1 MPVNNRDNNQNYE
14 LTPPSIKYGII
25 HCHSDNSINDSPCS
39 PKQLVVAAKELG
51 APAIALTDHG
61 VMSGIFELLRS
72 ADEVGIKAIPG
83 VEAYVEESKYSSYGR
98 MHLVLLAK
106 NYDGYIA
113 ICKAVTESNTRI
125 DVVPRM
131 NFDIL
136 NRCFGKGS
144 LGHRNVIATSA
155 CMGGILSSVLLQNK
169 KISES
174 IEKIRRKQEKHI
186 TSEDS
191 SYLENCKRLD
201 EYGKKVAEL
210 IEKRD
215 TLSALANKK
224 YAMRKKALSRLSGS
238 EYEAKFTALCEE
250 EKESQQAAERLVDV
264 KRELASTKKSETAVR
279 KKCKEMRESI
289 EMYIHYQSEI
299 DALSLLYKSDNEL
312 YSECVDMANRC
323 SDIFGKDN
331 FYVELQYHGIPEEA
345 EVMPKLAQIAE
356 ELNLPMVA
364 SNDVHYSY
372 NSKELVRARQL
383 VSSLRFN
390 KWFPPRV
397 DETEYYIKTDEE
409 LTSWLCRILP
419 VGIVQ
424 KAMFGIKDIVDKC
437 NVIFSKETH
446 FPKFIN
452 DGSETSSQRLRRL
465 VEEGIS
471 KRYPNQTFKY
481 RDRVEYELAIIEKM
495 QYVDY
500 LCIVQDYLEYGRK
513 IGKENPEGVGYSIG
527 PGRGSAAGSLVCYLI
542 GITSIDP
549 MEFDLLFE
557 RFLNPDRI
565 SSPDIDADLSK
576 EVRKR
581 VYDYVRHKYG
591 EKAVCSIMT
600 KGTAAGKKAIESV
613 ARIRGSELHNDTKYF
628 FELGK
633 EIKKHLPDA
642 NASLAKNKKLLLKE
656 FAGNEDALSI
666 INDALLIEGVT
677 MNYGM
682 HAAGVII
689 ADNGNVGDYIPL
701 MWNEDNEQWTTQ
713 CDMVE
718 AEMQAGLL
726 KFDFLGLKTLD
737 IISRTLRYI
746 KRNKGLSI
754 DIEKVAYEKEV
765 FEEIFASGKTNFV
778 FQFESQ
784 GMKNMLRRFKPE
796 NIHHLVLLVAAYRPG
811 PMQFID
817 PIIDI
822 KKGKSKPTYICEA
835 VKEILNPTFGYPIYQ
850 EQVMAICNK
859 VAGFSLGEADTIR
872 RYMSKKKEDE
882 MAKYKPK
889 FIDGLMTQDVDIKS
903 AEEFWNQLMNFAQ
916 YGFNKSHAAAYATV
930 AYYTAWLKYH
940 YPAEFLT
947 AVMNYNEDNDKLP
960 MLVQECKMFG
970 VQVLPPDINKSE
982 EEYSCVDG
990 NKIRF
995 GLGNIKS
1002 VGTSGG
1008 QIIEERTVNGF
1019 FSSFHDFIRRYP
1031 CRKNV
1036 FESLVDAG
1044 ALDLFSSN
1052 RLAMKTVYS
1061 DLKEYLDK
1069 IHKASIALET
1079 EENEQKRDNLNGKIK
1094 GYTDKFNHTIIPISI
1109 PESLS
1114 ERLER
1119 ERELLG
1125 MYASGHPLES
1135 YNTADI
1141 PGVTDI
1147 IHLESGKHTVCGI
1160 VSNLKVVR
1168 SKSDNKPMAFFE
1180 IEDATGSIS
1189 AVCFSG
1195 AYSKYSELISEG
1207 SVISI
1212 YGKTEITENEDEL
1225 TVRKIFVDTIH
1236 SVQKKVSSIL
1246 ISVPNLFVWTEFVY
1260 PAIKNY
1266 VSTTGLPAVLYDEE
1280 NGDLRR
1286 VEFLVNDSILAED
1299 IAKCKITL
1307 C

>member
-1 MPVNNRDNNQNYE
+1 MPDNKNQE
-14 LTPPSIKYGII
+14 LRNTPIKYGLI
-25 HCHSDNSINDSPCS
+25 HCHSENSINDSPCS
-39 PKQLVVAAKELG
+39 PKQLVEAAKDFG

-61 VMSGIFELLRS
+61 VMSGIFELIRS
-72 ADEVGIKAIPG
+72 ANEAGIKAIPG
-83 VEAYVEESKYSSYGR
+83 VEAYLEDSAYSSLGR

-113 ICKAVTESNTRI
+113 ICKAVTESNKRI
-125 DVVPRM
+125 ETVPRM
-131 NFDIL
+131 NFQIL
-136 NRCFGKGS
+136 EQCFGRGS
-144 LGHRNVIATSA
+144 IGYGNVIATSA
-155 CMGGILSSVLLQNK
+155 CMGGVLASVLLQNK
-169 KISES
+169 KTTDAV
-174 IEKIRRKQEKHI
+174 EKIRRKQEKYI
-186 TSEDS
+186 NPEDA
-191 SYLENCKRLD
+191 SYLQNCERLSLLN
-201 EYGKKVAEL
+201 KKVEEL
-210 IEKRD
+210 IKKRD
-215 TLSALANKK
+215 ALAILANKK
-224 YAMRKKALSRLSGS
+224 YAMKKKALSKLSGS
-238 EYEAKFTALCEE
+238 EYEEKYKALLEE
-250 EKESQQAAERLVDV
+250 EKESLKAADDLISV
-264 KRELASTKKSETAVR
+264 KQELASTKKSETAVR
-279 KKCKEMRESI
+279 KKCKEMKDSI
-289 EMYIHYQSEI
+289 DMFIHYQEEI
-299 DALSLLYKSDNEL
+299 DVLLSNYKSEDVL
-312 YSECVDMANRC
+312 YSECVEMANKI
-323 SDIFGKDN
+323 SQIFDKGD

-345 EVMPKLAQIAE
+345 EVMPKLASIAD
-356 ELNLPMVA
+356 ELNLPLVA
-364 SNDVHYSY
+364 SNDVHYTY
-372 NSKELVRARQL
+372 NKKELVRARQIL
-383 VSSLRFN
+383 SALRFN
-390 KWFPPRV
+390 KWFPPRK

-419 VGIVQ
+419 IGTVQ
-424 KAMFGIKDIVDKC
+424 RAMFGIKDVVDKC

-465 VEEGIS
+465 VEEGIL
-471 KRYPNQTFKY
+471 KRYPNQEFIY
-481 RDRVEYELAIIEKM
+481 RDRVEYELSIIEKM
-495 QYVDY
+495 NYVDY

-513 IGKENPEGVGYSIG
+513 IGKDNADGVGYSIG

-542 GITSIDP
+542 GITSVDP

-633 EIKKHLPDA
+633 EIKKSLPDA
-642 NASLAKNKKLLLKE
+642 NASLVKCKELLFKE
-656 FAGNEDALSI
+656 FAGNDDAFAI

-677 MNYGM
+677 LNYGM

-689 ADNGNVGDYIPL
+689 ADNGNVGNYIPL

-737 IISRTLRYI
+737 IISRTLCYI
-746 KRNKGLSI
+746 KRNKGVSI

-784 GMKNMLRRFKPE
+784 GMKNMLKRFKPE

-817 PIIDI
+817 AIIDI
-822 KKGKSKPTYICEA
+822 KKGKSKPTYICKA
-835 VKEILNPTFGYPIYQ
+835 VEEILSPTFGYPIYQ
-850 EQVMAICNK
+850 EQVMALCNQ

-872 RYMSKKKEDE
+872 RYMSKKEEAE

-889 FIDGLMTQDVDIKS
+889 FIEGLMAQAVDKKS
-903 AEEFWNQLMNFAQ
+903 AEEFWDQLMNFAQ

-940 YPAEFLT
+940 YPTEFLT

-960 MLVQECKMFG
+960 MLVNECKLFG
-970 VQVLPPDINKSE
+970 VQVLPPDINKSDE
-982 EEYSCVDG
+982 EFKCVEG

-1002 VGTSGG
+1002 VGASGS
-1008 QIIEERTVNGF
+1008 QIIEERTANGLF
-1019 FSSFHDFIRRYP
+1019 ASFHDFIKRYLS
-1031 CRKNV
+1031 RKNV

-1044 ALDLFSSN
+1044 ALDLFCSN
-1052 RLAMKTVYS
+1052 RLAMKVIYP
-1061 DLKEYLDK
+1061 DLKEYQDK
-1069 IHKASIALET
+1069 INKALLALES
-1079 EENEQKRDNLNGKIK
+1079 EENEQKRDNLKGKVL
-1094 GYTDKFNHTIIPISI
+1094 GYTEKFNHTIIPISI
-1109 PESLS
+1109 PESMS
-1114 ERLER
+1114 DRLEK
-1119 ERELLG
+1119 EKELLG

-1135 YNTADI
+1135 YNTSDV
-1141 PGVTDI
+1141 PGITDI
-1147 IHLESGKHTVCGI
+1147 IHLETGKRTICGI
-1160 VSNLKVVR
+1160 ISNLKVVR

-1180 IEDATGSIS
+1180 LEDTTGVIS
-1189 AVCFSG
+1189 VVCFSNS
-1195 AYSKYSELISEG
+1195 YSKYQEYITEG

-1212 YGKTEITENEDEL
+1212 YGKSEVNETEDSL
-1225 TVRKIFVDTIH
+1225 SRKIFVETIH
-1236 SVQKKVSSIL
+1236 PIKKKVSTIL
-1246 ISVPNLFVWTEFVY
+1246 ISVDNLFVWSESVY
-1260 PAIKNY
+1260 SSVKNFADT
-1266 VSTTGLPAVLYDEE
+1266 SGMPAVLFDKE
-1280 NGDLRR
+1280 NGDLR
-1286 VEFLVNDSILAED
+1286 ELDFLVNDSILAEEISD
-1299 IAKCKITL
+1299 CKITL